1 MAITYNSQEAKL
13 EKKPTTYQGFT
24 YDTETDSG
32 CINKFEEVSKLIL
45 DVSNDVE
52 ELGNKY
58 TSLQAKYDNFTDFN
72 DKMNSNKNSLRN
84 SVDNIKKGFD
94 SITQNLN
101 KQVTALQANDASLMT
116 DLESIA
122 KLISNSKDQDKTI
135 SDSRNKNDGSSSSS
149 GKSDEDKAKAVDD
162 VIKGKYG
169 SGDERK
175 EALRKD
181 GFDPDEIQK
190 MVNNKLNGGGSSSS
204 GSSETP
210 TNGSGQEGTT
220 QPTPEPT
227 APSERPDTPKDTTV
241 SPDAGFVPAMGDQ
254 LETVY
259 KIIAAEGGSTNPAEA
274 VNIAATMINRARKGG
289 YGGGNN
295 IYGIATAED
304 QYVVYQNGD
313 YASASLS
320 PESRVAVEQLF
331 ASCSQG
337 GPTPHDYTSFRSNG
351 SEKYGGTILE
361 PGGNRYK

>member
-1 MAITYNSQEAKL
+1 MSITYNSQEAKL

-24 YDTETDSG
+24 YDTETNGG
-32 CINKFEEVSKLIL
+32 CVNKFEEVSKLIL

-58 TSLQAKYDNFTDFN
+58 TSLQAKYDKFTDFN

-94 SITQNLN
+94 SIIQNLN

-162 VIKGKYG
+162 VINGKYG

-175 EALRKD
+175 EALRKA

-204 GSSETP
+204 GDSSQT
-210 TNGSGQEGTT
+210 
-220 QPTPEPT
+220 
-227 APSERPDTPKDTTV
+227 ERPEEPKDTGNNNESGYRTGT
-241 SPDAGFVPAMGDQ
+241 SGVPAVDEHGLIVRTKSQAGQDVINKLYHDIDSTKPASVGSVRAQGTHSAELDAMIDNLSAEECAWVLSRIENEGFGQSGAGYSTATPESHQAFIEQQLYGRFGGDIHN
-254 LETVY
+254 LLKVWGTLSY
-259 KIIAAEGGSTNPAEA
+259 
-274 VNIAATMINRARKGG
+274 GG
-289 YGGGNN
+289 Y
-295 IYGIATAED
+295 
-304 QYVVYQNGD
+304 
-313 YASASLS
+313 
-320 PESRVAVEQLF
+320 
-331 ASCSQG
+331 
-337 GPTPHDYTSFRSNG
+337 
-351 SEKYGGTILE
+351 
-361 PGGNRYK
+361 